1 MLIGI
6 VVLNWNGAKDTVACL
21 KSISKLDFAHKKLFV
36 VVVDNASTES
46 IDAIENFPLTNL
58 QIIRNSQ
65 NLGFTG
71 GNNVGIKKI
80 LQRNVDFVLIINND
94 TLLDSSLLLELC
106 RVFQKQKAGIISPKI
121 YFAPGFEFH
130 KKRYKKSEL
139 GHVLWYAGGIIDW
152 KNVYGFNRGVDEVDN
167 GQYDSE
173 VEIDF
178 ATGACMFVHRRV
190 FEKIGLFDTKYFM
203 YFEDVDFSV
212 RAKKEGERIVFAPNA
227 VLRHKV
233 GRSAGI
239 GTNLT
244 DYYLSRNRLLFG
256 FKYAPLRSKLALIKE
271 SFSLLKN
278 GRRWQKQGILDF
290 YLQRFGKGS
299 YRL

>member
-6 VVLNWNGAKDTVACL
+6 VVLNWNGAKDTVSCL

-36 VVVDNASTES
+36 VVVDNASTEP

-58 QIIRNSQ
+58 QIIRNNQ

-80 LQRNVDFVLIINND
+80 LQRNVDFVLIVNND

-173 VEIDF
+173 VDIDF

-227 VLRHKV
+227 VLWHKV

-239 GTNLT
+239 GTNLI

-256 FKYAPLRSKLALIKE
+256 FKFAPLRSKLALIKE